1 MAKAQVCAAD
11 HILDR
16 WPNVHLSSP
25 ESEEAMSTMSLDM
38 SLDITTRSRPRLRWS
53 QVKKG
58 LAEWRHRAR
67 SRRELMNLDDAVLH
81 DIGVSRCSA
90 GFEASKPFWM
100 A

>member
-1 MAKAQVCAAD
+1 MD
-11 HILDR
+11 HIPDR
-16 WPNVHLSSP
+16 WPNVDLSSL
-25 ESEEAMSTMSLDM
+25 ELEVAISTM
-38 SLDITTRSRPRLRWS
+38 SLDITTRSRHGLRWS

-67 SRRELMNLDDAVLH
+67 SRRELMNLDDAVLR

>member
-1 MAKAQVCAAD
+1 
-11 HILDR
+11 
-16 WPNVHLSSP
+16 
-25 ESEEAMSTMSLDM
+25 MSTMSLDM

-53 QVKKG
+53 QVKKD

-67 SRRELMNLDDAVLH
+67 SRRELMNLDDAVLR